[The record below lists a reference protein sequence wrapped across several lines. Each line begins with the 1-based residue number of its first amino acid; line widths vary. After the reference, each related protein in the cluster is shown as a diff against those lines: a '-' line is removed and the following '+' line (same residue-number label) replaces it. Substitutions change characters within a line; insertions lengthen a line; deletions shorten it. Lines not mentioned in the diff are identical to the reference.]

1 MSKKKVLI
9 ICKSVHH
16 NNTKKI
22 AEAMA
27 EVLDAEI
34 KKPSE
39 VDIEEVGKYDLI
51 GFGSGIYWGKH
62 HPDIFKIV
70 DQLIESSGN
79 KAFLFSTSGTSN
91 AGNFLHNIRHLVSHF
106 HVHLRRELKNRGIK
120 IIGEFSCRG
129 FDTAGPLKQIGGI
142 SKGRPNKEDLENA
155 KDFARGIL
163 VSEQVKEGKGTDR
176 NK

>member
-1 MSKKKVLI
+1 MPNKKVLI
-9 ICKSVHH
+9 IYQSVHH

-27 EVLDAEI
+27 EVLNAEI

-39 VDIEEVGKYDLI
+39 VVIEELGKYDLI
-51 GFGSGIYWGKH
+51 GFGSGIYWGRH
-62 HPDIFKIV
+62 HPSIFKIV
-70 DQLIESSGN
+70 DQLTGLIGN

-106 HVHLRRELKNRGIK
+106 HAHLRRELKNKGIK
-120 IIGEFSCRG
+120 IVGEFSCRG

-142 SKGRPNKEDLENA
+142 SKGRPNQEDLENA

-163 VSEQVKEGKGTDR
+163 GSE
-176 NK
+176 

>member
-1 MSKKKVLI
+1 MPDKKVLI
-9 ICKSVHH
+9 ICQSIHH

-22 AEAMA
+22 AEAMI

-51 GFGSGIYWGKH
+51 GFGSGIYWGRH
-62 HPDIFKIV
+62 HPSIFKIV
-70 DQLIESSGN
+70 DQLIELNGN
-79 KAFLFSTSGTSN
+79 KAFLFSTSGMSN
-91 AGNFLHNIRHLVSHF
+91 AGNFLHNIRHLISHF
-106 HVHLRRELKNRGIK
+106 HVHLRRELKNKGIK
-120 IIGEFSCRG
+120 ILGEFSCRG

-155 KDFARGIL
+155 KNFAREIIC
-163 VSEQVKEGKGTDR
+163 SE
-176 NK
+176 

>member
-1 MSKKKVLI
+1 MSEKKALI
-9 ICKSVHH
+9 ICQSVHH

-27 EVLDAEI
+27 EVLGAEI

-39 VDIEEVGKYDLI
+39 VNIEEVGKYNLI
-51 GFGSGIYWGKH
+51 GFGSGICWGRH
-62 HPDIFKIV
+62 HPSIFKIV
-70 DQLIESSGN
+70 DQLTELIGN

-106 HVHLRRELKNRGIK
+106 HVHLRRELKKKGIE
-120 IIGEFSCRG
+120 IIGEFSCKG

-142 SKGRPNKEDLENA
+142 SKGRPNQEDLEKA
-155 KDFARGIL
+155 KGFARKIL
-163 VSEQVKEGKGTDR
+163 KSI
-176 NK
+176 

>member
-1 MSKKKVLI
+1 MPNKKVLI
-9 ICKSVHH
+9 ICQSVHH

-39 VDIEEVGKYDLI
+39 VGIEELGKYDLI
-51 GFGSGIYWGKH
+51 GFGSGIYWGRH
-62 HPDIFKIV
+62 HPSIFKIV
-70 DQLIESSGN
+70 DQLTGLISN
-79 KAFLFSTSGTSN
+79 KAFIFSTSGTSN

-106 HVHLRRELKNRGIK
+106 HVHLRRELKNKGIK

-142 SKGRPNKEDLENA
+142 SKGKPSQEDLENA
-155 KDFARGIL
+155 KDFAREIL
-163 VSEQVKEGKGTDR
+163 GSE
-176 NK
+176 

>member
-1 MSKKKVLI
+1 MSRKKVLI
-9 ICKSVHH
+9 IYQSVHH
-16 NNTKKI
+16 KNTKKI

-27 EVLDAEI
+27 EVLSAEI

-39 VDIEEVGKYDLI
+39 IDIEEVKKYHLI
-51 GFGSGIYWGKH
+51 GFGSGIYWGRH
-62 HPDIFKIV
+62 HPSIFKIV
-70 DQLIESSGN
+70 DQLTGLIGN

-106 HVHLRRELKNRGIK
+106 HAHLRRELKNKGIN

-142 SKGRPNKEDLENA
+142 SKGRPNQEDLENA

-163 VSEQVKEGKGTDR
+163 GSE
-176 NK
+176 

>member
-1 MSKKKVLI
+1 MPDKKVLI
-9 ICKSVHH
+9 ICQSVHH

-22 AEAMA
+22 ADAMA
-27 EVLDAEI
+27 EVLGAEI

-39 VDIEEVGKYDLI
+39 VDIEEVKKYHFI
-51 GFGSGIYWGKH
+51 GFGSGIYWGRH
-62 HPDIFKIV
+62 HPSIFKIV
-70 DQLIESSGN
+70 DQLTGLKGN

-106 HVHLRRELKNRGIK
+106 HVHLRRELKNKSIK
-120 IIGEFSCRG
+120 MIGEFSCKG

-142 SKGRPNKEDLENA
+142 SKGRPNKEDLEKA

-163 VSEQVKEGKGTDR
+163 GSE
-176 NK
+176 

>member
-1 MSKKKVLI
+1 MPDEKVLI
-9 ICKSVHH
+9 IYQSVHH

-27 EVLDAEI
+27 EVLGAEI

-39 VDIEEVGKYDLI
+39 VDIEEVKKYHLI
-51 GFGSGIYWGKH
+51 GFGSGIYWGRH
-62 HPDIFKIV
+62 HPSIFKIV
-70 DQLIESSGN
+70 DQLTGLIGT
-79 KAFLFSTSGTSN
+79 KAFIFSTSGTSN
-91 AGNFLHNIRHLVSHF
+91 ARNFLHNIRHLVSHF
-106 HVHLRRELKNRGIK
+106 HVHLRRELKNKGIK

-142 SKGRPNKEDLENA
+142 SKGKPNQEDLENA

-163 VSEQVKEGKGTDR
+163 GSE
-176 NK
+176 

>member
-1 MSKKKVLI
+1 MSRKKVLI
-9 ICKSVHH
+9 IYQSVHH
-16 NNTKKI
+16 KNTKKI

-27 EVLDAEI
+27 EVLSAEI

-39 VDIEEVGKYDLI
+39 IDIEEVKKYHLI
-51 GFGSGIYWGKH
+51 GFGSGIYWGRH
-62 HPDIFKIV
+62 HPSIFKIV
-70 DQLIESSGN
+70 DQLTGLIGN

-106 HVHLRRELKNRGIK
+106 HAHLRRELKNKGIK
-120 IIGEFSCRG
+120 IVGEFSCRG

-142 SKGRPNKEDLENA
+142 SKGRPNQEDLENA

-163 VSEQVKEGKGTDR
+163 GSE
-176 NK
+176 